1 MPKVHKWRPKVN
13 YSRCTV
19 SESHVPKKKRKKSSK
34 NLIPTGTVSNTKHV
48 LWSDEFKCKI
58 FGSNCDWSDKTCW
71 RLCHGLRLHLS
82 QWCWWSF
89 QNDQNYECR
98 TVFLDLDTPSP
109 KHLIHNGYIFQQD
122 NDPKHTAST
131 AKWYLD
137 RKKKKPHNRT
147 PRNMDW
153 PPQSPR
159 FNITKAVWESTRKGN
174 ELTWHEWHLRN
185 LEIYFFRLPKKI
197 YIWESLPN
205 TVQTVL
211 IFIMVVQ
218 TICCLKHSKEICLH
232 IFHFKEI

>member
-137 RKKKKPHNRT
+137 RKKKKNTIEHPET
-147 PRNMDW
+147 WIGLPR
-153 PPQSPR
+153 
-159 FNITKAVWESTRKGN
+159 AHASTLLKQCGRAQERATN
-174 ELTWHEWHLRN
+174 WHDMN
-185 LEIYFFRLPKKI
+185 DI
-197 YIWESLPN
+197 
-205 TVQTVL
+205 
-211 IFIMVVQ
+211 
-218 TICCLKHSKEICLH
+218 
-232 IFHFKEI
+232 